1 MNDGGTPAP
10 TGAGRIDSLDVL
22 RGVAILGILL
32 MNIIGFGLP
41 DAYENPANYGGHTGA
56 DFAAWLTT
64 TMLFEGTMRGLFTL
78 LFGAGVVLF
87 TSRLERQGV
96 PDVADLHV
104 RRMLWLVAFGFFNSH
119 VLLWHGDILFEYGVV
134 GLVIYAFR
142 KSQPRTLLL
151 IAAACLLW
159 ITGRGVLEMRG
170 MEAERVAATA
180 PAASEEAID
189 AWKETLGELQPSAE
203 DLDES
208 IATMRGPWLGV
219 YEHATGFIKWWRTS
233 FFYRYGFLEDFATML
248 IGIALFSL
256 GALQGRWPTRRYVWL
271 AVGGYGFGLTVNA
284 IETMAMLRSGFD
296 PLVVQWTW
304 LGSYEFGRVPVTLG
318 HVGLIM
324 IIWKSGFVPAAM
336 RRLAAVGRMAL
347 TNYLTQSLICTLLF
361 TGVGFGWF
369 GQLARHE
376 LYYVVAAVWTLQLI
390 WSPFWLARF
399 QYGPAEWLWR
409 SLTYRKR
416 QPMRGTA
423 GTAAGASA

>member
-22 RGVAILGILL
+22 RGIAILGILL

-96 PDVADLHV
+96 PNVADLHV

-142 KSQPRTLLL
+142 KAQPRTLFT
-151 IAAACLLW
+151 IAAACLLL
-159 ITGRGVLEMRG
+159 ISVRGLFEVRAV
-170 MEAERVAATA
+170 EAERAAALA
-180 PAASEEAID
+180 PDAAQEDID
-189 AWKETLGELQPSAE
+189 TWKETLESLQPTPE
-203 DLDES
+203 ELEEHV
-208 IATMRGPWLGV
+208 ATIRGSWPGIFETV
-219 YEHATGFIKWWRTS
+219 TGDIRWWRTS
-233 FFYRYGFLEDFATML
+233 FFYKYGFLEDFATML
-248 IGIALFSL
+248 IGVGLFSL
-256 GALQGRWPTRRYVWL
+256 GALQGRWPRRRYAWL
-271 AVGGYGFGLTVNA
+271 ALGGYGIGLGVNA
-284 IETMAMLRSGFD
+284 LETLAVLRSGFD
-296 PLVVQWTW
+296 PVTVQWTW
-304 LGSYEFGRVPVTLG
+304 LATYELGRVPVTLG
-318 HVGLIM
+318 HVGLVM
-324 IIWKSGFVPAAM
+324 LVWQSGFVPAAM

-347 TNYLTQSLICTLLF
+347 TNYLTQSMICTFLF
-361 TGVGFGWF
+361 TGMGLGWF

-376 LYYVVAAVWTLQLI
+376 LYYVVAAVWALQLL
-390 WSPFWLARF
+390 WSPLWLARF

-409 SLTYRKR
+409 SLTYGQR
-416 QPMRGTA
+416 QPLRGAA
-423 GTAAGASA
+423 GSAARTAA